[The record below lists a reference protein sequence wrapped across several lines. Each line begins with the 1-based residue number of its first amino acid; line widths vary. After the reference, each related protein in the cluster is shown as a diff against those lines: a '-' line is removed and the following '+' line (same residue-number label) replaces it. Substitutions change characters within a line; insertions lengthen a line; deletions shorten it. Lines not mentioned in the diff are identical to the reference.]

1 MQAAGA
7 RDGDGPPDH
16 RLRVAVSAGA
26 ILPAAV
32 NRAFEQS
39 FGTILLDGYGITET
53 STMVTMNWPHGTRS
67 YGSCGLPLPGLA
79 VRLVD
84 PATGTDAPP
93 DGEGELW
100 VRGPNVMR
108 GYHNKP
114 EQTADVLVDGWY
126 RTGDLARADVHGYL
140 TISGRLKEMIIR
152 GGENIYPA
160 EVENA
165 LLGAP
170 GVADAAVVGRP
181 HPDLGEVP
189 IAFVVAEP
197 GSEGPDVE
205 ALQEHCRRHLAWFK
219 VPDRFHITD
228 TIPRTGS
235 GKIKRFELAR
245 RLDDAAAPAPSPA
258 PAAPLPRTLDQEVV
272 TWS

>member
-1 MQAAGA
+1 
-7 RDGDGPPDH
+7 
-16 RLRVAVSAGA
+16 
-26 ILPAAV
+26 
-32 NRAFEQS
+32 
-39 FGTILLDGYGITET
+39 
-53 STMVTMNWPHGTRS
+53 MVTMNWPHGTRP
-67 YGSCGLPLPGLA
+67 YGSCGLPMPGLA

-84 PATGTDAPP
+84 PATGADAPP
-93 DGEGELW
+93 GGEGELW

-140 TISGRLKEMIIR
+140 TISGRTKEMIIR

-181 HPDLGEVP
+181 HADLGEVP
-189 IAFVVAEP
+189 VAFVVADP
-197 GSEGPDVE
+197 GADGTGRRGAPGALPPAAGVVQGPGRLPPHRHHPPHRLGEDQ
-205 ALQEHCRRHLAWFK
+205 ALRARPAPRR
-219 VPDRFHITD
+219 
-228 TIPRTGS
+228 
-235 GKIKRFELAR
+235 R
-245 RLDDAAAPAPSPA
+245 RRAAASGAR
-258 PAAPLPRTLDQEVV
+258 PRSLDQEVV